1 MQHQPILGTG
11 DRCPVL
17 SRANAKAREFL
28 VAQSRL
34 RHLNRGESLYFSDM
48 PARCCYVIV
57 RGWMKRYR
65 ILPNGAEAVI
75 RLHPAGETLGFM
87 DALRGQHYSAGAEA
101 ISPAVLLE
109 VPVAAIERQIK
120 ADPDFAR
127 LLLTQSYEHIDELHD
142 QIESLKCR
150 TGVQRLAKFLLKEVR
165 ERNGRLLV
173 VLPYER
179 NLVAA
184 YLGLKPES
192 LSRAFARLRGVG
204 VSSTKEGI
212 EIADLDA
219 LLDLSMTDIS
229 EPERRKA

>member
-11 DRCPVL
+11 ERCPVL
-17 SRANAKAREFL
+17 SRANAGAREFL
-28 VAQSRL
+28 VAQSRF
-34 RHLNRGESLYFSDM
+34 RHLNRGESLYLSDT

-87 DALRGQHYSAGAEA
+87 DALRGQLYSAGAEA
-101 ISPAVLLE
+101 IAPSVLLE
-109 VPVAAIERQIK
+109 VPVSAIERQIK

-142 QIESLKCR
+142 QVESLKCR
-150 TGVQRLAKFLLKEVR
+150 TGVQRLAKFLLREVR
-165 ERNGRLLV
+165 ERNGRYLV

-192 LSRAFARLRGVG
+192 LSRAFAKLRNTGVR
-204 VSSTKEGI
+204 STREGI
-212 EIADLDA
+212 EIDDLDA
-219 LLDLSMTDIS
+219 LREIS
-229 EPERRKA
+229 VDDCSEAWRREA

>member
-1 MQHQPILGTG
+1 MQHQSILGTG
-11 DRCPVL
+11 ERCPVL
-17 SRANAKAREFL
+17 SGATAKTREYL
-28 VAQSRL
+28 VSQAHF
-34 RHLNRGESLYFSDM
+34 RHLNRGESLYLCDT
-48 PARCCYVIV
+48 PARNCFVIV
-57 RGWMKRYR
+57 RGWIKRYR

-87 DALRGQHYSAGAEA
+87 DALRGQHYGAGAEA

-109 VPVAAIERQIK
+109 VPVAAIERQMK
-120 ADPDFAR
+120 ADPDLAR
-127 LLLTQSYEHIDELHD
+127 LLLTQSYEHVDELHD

-150 TGVQRLAKFLLKEVR
+150 TGVQRLAKFLLRELR

-192 LSRAFARLRGVG
+192 LSRAFAKLREAGVR
-204 VSSTKEGI
+204 SAREGI
-212 EIADLDA
+212 EISDLDA
-219 LLDLSMTDIS
+219 LLEISMSDTPD
-229 EPERRKA
+229 PQRCKA